1 VSGVGGPAF
10 VKATAGPPSLAVK
23 ENASGGGGPRED
35 QKMGA
40 EATCKVTFKGRSS
53 AGKARLETDV
63 LQFRGGDV
71 KLAIP
76 FKTIEKVG
84 SCKGQLSVTFGGQ
97 TAIFDLGAA
106 STKWADKIKNPP
118 SRLQKIGVKPEWRAS
133 ALGVDDEQFLAELE
147 NVVAHLSIGRV
158 ARKSDAIFYGVTNDV
173 QLARLQ
179 TLKTSLVPNGALW
192 IIRPK
197 GRPEISERAVMDAG
211 KAAGLV
217 DVKVVSFSATH
228 TAEKFVIP
236 VAARPSR

>member
-1 VSGVGGPAF
+1 
-10 VKATAGPPSLAVK
+10 
-23 ENASGGGGPRED
+23 
-35 QKMGA
+35 MGA
-40 EATCKVTFKGRSS
+40 EATCYVTFKGRSS

-71 KLAIP
+71 KLSIP

-97 TAIFDLGAA
+97 TAVFDLGAA

-133 ALGVDDEQFLAELE
+133 AVGVDDEQFLAELE
-147 NVVAHLSIGRV
+147 GIVAHLSIGRV
-158 ARKSDAIFYGVTNDV
+158 AKKSDAIFYGVTNEV
-173 QLARLQ
+173 QLARLEK
-179 TLKTSLVPNGALW
+179 LKTSLVPNGALW

-236 VAARPSR
+236 RAAR